1 MTADSSVTENLVLKE
16 RSGYDFGTKFKLVYS
31 LVMVDANDKCA
42 HL

>member
-1 MTADSSVTENLVLKE
+1 MTADSLVTENLVLKE
-16 RSGYDFGTKFKLVYS
+16 RSGYDFGTKFKFVYS